1 MIQVFSVIG
10 ALLILLAFAANQL
23 GRLDTS
29 NLSYQLSNLV
39 GSAILAVVAVIE
51 VQLGFILLEGT
62 WALVS
67 LWGTVKVLRGE
78 SPPVRGGPQ
87 GGRKEKRGPRKLP
100 SGGGG
105 WAGRGGGPGPPR
117 RPPRTSRS

>member
-1 MIQVFSVIG
+1 VLQAVSVVG

-29 NLSYQLSNLV
+29 NLSYQIANFV
-39 GSAILAVVAVIE
+39 GSGILTIVAVIE

-67 LWGTVKVLRGE
+67 LWGIFTVLRGD
-78 SPPVRGGPQ
+78 R
-87 GGRKEKRGPRKLP
+87 
-100 SGGGG
+100 
-105 WAGRGGGPGPPR
+105 PGEAN
-117 RPPRTSRS
+117 